1 MTNSAILNLEDVSW
15 QAGNRP
21 ILNDITFDVDPGDF
35 ISIIGPSGSGKS
47 SLFKLIVRFI
57 ELTSGSIYFNGQ
69 DIKKLDVIQLRRN
82 IGYILQEAFMFDGTV
97 RDNLVFGPCLQKK
110 NVDEERMRDLLSHVH
125 LPEEML
131 DQDVSKL
138 SGGEK
143 QRVGIVRMLM
153 NEPKILLL
161 DEITSALDLANVLMV
176 EELIKELQA
185 SMGITILMVSHDFEQ
200 ARRMGGK
207 TIILVGGRIVESG
220 LVEDVFAHPKQD
232 LTYKFLHGGV
242 V

>member
-1 MTNSAILNLEDVSW
+1 MINSTILNLENVSW
-15 QAGNRP
+15 RVGSRA
-21 ILNDITFDVDPGDF
+21 ILDNITFDVELGDF
-35 ISIIGPSGSGKS
+35 ISIIGPSGAGKS

-57 ELTSGSIYFNGQ
+57 DSTSGTIYFEGQ
-69 DIKKLDVIQLRRN
+69 DIKKMDVIQLRRH
-82 IGYILQEAFMFDGTV
+82 IGYILQEAFMFEGTV

-110 NVDEERMRDLLSHVH
+110 SVDEERMHDLLTHVH

-131 DQDVSKL
+131 DQDASKL

-143 QRVGIVRMLM
+143 QRVGILRMLM

-176 EELIKELQA
+176 EELIKELQE

-200 ARRMGGK
+200 AKRMGGR
-207 TIILVGGRIVESG
+207 TIFMANGTIVESG
-220 LVEDVFAHPKQD
+220 LVEDVFVHPKQE
-232 LTYKFLHGGV
+232 LTYKFLHGSA
-242 V
+242 